1 MTLLETL
8 KEDMKNAMRAKESEK
23 LTVIRGILSSITNE
37 LVNLKR
43 GPDGTLSEEETV
55 AVIRK
60 EAKKRKDAIEEF
72 AKAGRE
78 DLADNE
84 KFELTVLEA
93 YLPQLMSKEDIAKF
107 VQEKIA
113 ATPEPIS
120 KGPFVGAVMKDLAG
134 KADGA
139 LVKEVVDELVR

>member
-55 AVIRK
+55 SVIRR

-84 KFELTVLEA
+84 KFELTVLEI
-93 YLPQLMSKEDIAKF
+93 YLPQLMSKEDITKF

-120 KGPFVGAVMKDLAG
+120 KGPFVGSVMKDLAG